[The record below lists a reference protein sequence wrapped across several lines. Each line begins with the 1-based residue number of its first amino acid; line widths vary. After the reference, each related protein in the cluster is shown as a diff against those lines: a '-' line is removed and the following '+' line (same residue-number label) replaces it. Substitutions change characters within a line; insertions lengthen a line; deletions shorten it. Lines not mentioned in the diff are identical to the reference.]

1 MKTLTELIDVH
12 DPGWAVVQEWLNA
25 ASNPYEVLAKDEGN
39 AEQALL
45 QLQVTTRSPLGALVY
60 ETGALLIDDGW
71 LRILG
76 SGSARLA
83 RDPMSWTQTATDAGS
98 FAALLIADDASG
110 GFFALNGGGLGED
123 IGNVYYFAPD
133 ALAWEGLEVGYSAFV
148 EWALCGDLALFY
160 QTVRWPN
167 WREEV
172 RTLGGEQVYAFFPF
186 LWTEPTLS
194 VNERKRTVTPI
205 EEQWRLAQELAG
217 SHPES

>member
-25 ASNPYEVLAKDEGN
+25 ASNPYEVLAKDEPR

-60 ETGALLIDDGW
+60 ETGGLLIDDGW

-98 FAALLIADDASG
+98 FGALLIADDASG

-133 ALAWEGLEVGYSAFV
+133 ALAWERLEVGYSAFV

-160 QTVRWPN
+160 QTVRWSN

-172 RTLGGEQVYAFFPF
+172 RTLGGEQVYTFFPF

-205 EEQWRLAQELAG
+205 EEQWRLAQGLAG

>member
-25 ASNPYEVLAKDEGN
+25 ASNPYEVLAKDEPR

-60 ETGALLIDDGW
+60 ETGGLLIDDGW

-76 SGSARLA
+76 SGSMRLA
-83 RDPMSWTQTATDAGS
+83 RDPMGWTQTATDAGS
-98 FAALLIADDASG
+98 FGALLIADDASG

-172 RTLGGEQVYAFFPF
+172 RNLGGEQVYAFFPF
-186 LWTEPTLS
+186 LWTEPQLP
-194 VNERKRTVTPI
+194 VDERKRTVTPI
-205 EEQWRLAQELAG
+205 EEQWRLAQELA
-217 SHPES
+217 ESIPKS

>member
-12 DPGWAVVQEWLNA
+12 DPGWVVVQEWLNA
-25 ASNPYEVLAKDEGN
+25 ASNPYEVLAKDEAR

-60 ETGALLIDDGW
+60 ETGGLLIDDGW

-110 GFFALNGGGLGED
+110 GFFAST
-123 IGNVYYFAPD
+123 A
-133 ALAWEGLEVGYSAFV
+133 AGLERISA
-148 EWALCGDLALFY
+148 
-160 QTVRWPN
+160 TSTTSRRMRWPGKG
-167 WREEV
+167 WKWATPR
-172 RTLGGEQVYAFFPF
+172 L
-186 LWTEPTLS
+186 LS
-194 VNERKRTVTPI
+194 GRCAAI
-205 EEQWRLAQELAG
+205 
-217 SHPES
+217 